1 MELLPIHDL
10 IISYTGHL
18 EDISSL
24 RYGDLSNYGTFLN
37 YINWKKKITVA
48 NIVTDLIRKIFNL
61 GEAHSSR
68 YKVLKI
74 LIFAW
79 KLKFDPWQQ
88 MLSVVFSEET
98 HIVHTQEIVHAQEN
112 VCQTSMSE

>member
-1 MELLPIHDL
+1 MEIFQIMVLFFI
-10 IISYTGHL
+10 
-18 EDISSL
+18 
-24 RYGDLSNYGTFLN
+24 LST
-37 YINWKKKITVA
+37 KKKIRVA
-48 NIVTDLIRKIFNL
+48 NIDLIRKIFNL
-61 GEAHSSR
+61 GEVYSSR

-88 MLSVVFSEET
+88 MLPVFLSEES
-98 HIVHTQEIVHAQEN
+98 HIVHAQEIVHVQEN